1 MTLTDEQRAD
11 VLESLRVGCTLDVA
25 AKGART
31 TSAACRDLA
40 VMDEGWA
47 ADLAAAEREGAALAA
62 AEVTP
67 APTFAEIA
75 AMCIERDKK
84 PTKPRVDLEAWSKAT
99 TREEAQA
106 AVGPARRTKGTDV
119 DRENDPEIGDSSGQV
134 PTMCNDDGS
143 PDWDRIRLAAERDFG
158 PGPFGLLMWQEERLA
173 ARGFPRMHPW
183 WSWNLENFY
192 ASMKR
197 WLLVLAGRGMGKS
210 SVLTRVAAVE
220 TAFTSRRIPPGQT
233 WIWPFVSVRPSDA
246 KRRLQEIKEIYGLG
260 YHYALGKIGSPEGTP
275 TLAMDDSRGQS
286 VAFVS
291 FASTLGNVS
300 GPNGLGA
307 TVDEEEKIE
316 RDTSEIIGSLIAMFR
331 ARAGIRGI
339 RCSSAMGVDGSLYR
353 SIQEGD
359 TITNYVARIGE
370 RFLSATIEGFL
381 AVAEW
386 EDARSNSIAATT
398 IRAYAA
404 GLTAESTA
412 IPSWTGNLM
421 DEPNAAS
428 RAIALR
434 IDAEG
439 VPPHELKDL
448 PRWRYF
454 LREWGSWPTGS
465 DAAAENDTD
474 FDILGVEHR
483 YGDEMRERSYGR

>member
-1 MTLTDEQRAD
+1 MMLTDEQRAD
-11 VLESLRVGCTLDVA
+11 VLDSLRVGCSLGVA

-31 TSAACRDLA
+31 TVAACRDLA
-40 VMDEGWA
+40 AADEGWA
-47 ADLAAAEREGAALAA
+47 VDLADAEREGAAQVVVA
-62 AEVTP
+62 P
-67 APTFAEIA
+67 APTWAEA
-75 AMCIERDKK
+75 A
-84 PTKPRVDLEAWSKAT
+84 AFSA
-99 TREEAQA
+99 AQEQED
-106 AVGPARRTKGTDV
+106 AVGLATPPRRAKVTAV
-119 DRENDPEIGDSSGQV
+119 DRDSDPEIGDASGTV

-183 WSWNLENFY
+183 WAWNLENFY

-359 TITNYVARIGE
+359 TITNYVARIGQ
-370 RFLSATIEGFL
+370 RFLPATLEGFA

-386 EDARSNSIAATT
+386 EEARGNTYAAGT
-398 IRAYAA
+398 IRAYMA
-404 GLTAESTA
+404 GLTAESSQ

-421 DEPNAAS
+421 DEPNAAA

-439 VPPHELKDL
+439 VPPNELKDL

-465 DAAAENDTD
+465 DAAAESDTD
-474 FDILGVEHR
+474 FDVLGIEHR